1 MQTFRG
7 LRTLNRVN
15 LTKNVQVR
23 PTKIATYA
31 TLADRTE
38 PFTATL
44 IAGDGIGPEISEAV
58 QKIFNAA
65 GIPVS
70 WEPVQVSALTG
81 GVNQEVINSVEKNKI
96 ALKGPLATP
105 IGTGHTS
112 LNLALRKAFKLYA
125 NVRPSV
131 SIPGYKTL
139 YDNVDLT
146 VIRENT
152 EGEYSGIE
160 HTVNPGLAESIK
172 VITADASTRV
182 AHYAFQ
188 YAHQHKRS
196 TVAAIH
202 KASIMKMTDGL
213 FIESCRKVAA
223 RYPHIT
229 YVEKSLDA
237 AMLQLVQNPA
247 QLDVMVLPN
256 LYGDIV
262 SDLCAGLIGGLGL
275 TPSANI
281 GQSAAIFEAVHG
293 TAPDIAGQN
302 KANPTALLL
311 SGVMM
316 LRHLG
321 FYTKADLIH
330 EATMA
335 TIREGKYI
343 TGDLGGKAGT
353 DAYTNAIITRLQ
365 AELKK

>member
-1 MQTFRG
+1 MQSIRRLPVG
-7 LRTLNRVN
+7 GRIN
-15 LTKNVQVR
+15 LARKACNTR
-23 PTKIATYA
+23 TYA
-31 TLADRTE
+31 NLPDRTE
-38 PFTATL
+38 GFTATL

-65 GIPVS
+65 GIPVK

-81 GVNQEVINSVEKNKI
+81 GVNTEVINSVEKNKI

-172 VITADASTRV
+172 VITSEASTRV
-182 AHYAFQ
+182 AQYAFQ

-196 TVAAIH
+196 TVSAIH
-202 KASIMKMTDGL
+202 KASIMKLTDGL
-213 FIESCRKVAA
+213 FIDSCRKVAA
-223 RYPHIT
+223 RWPHIN

-247 QLDVMVLPN
+247 KLDVMVLPN

-281 GQSAAIFEAVHG
+281 GRDAAIFEAVHG

-335 TIREGKYI
+335 TIREGKSI

-353 DAYTNAIITRLQ
+353 SEYTDAIIARLQ
-365 AELKK
+365 SEMSKRQ

>member
-1 MQTFRG
+1 MQALQSVSRFGKRATA
-7 LRTLNRVN
+7 TSKLNTQSRRN
-15 LTKNVQVR
+15 
-23 PTKIATYA
+23 YA
-31 TLADRTE
+31 TPPVERTA

-44 IAGDGIGPEISEAV
+44 IAGDGIGPEISVAV
-58 QKIFNAA
+58 QKIFKAA
-65 GIPVS
+65 GVPVT
-70 WEPVQVSALTG
+70 WEPVEVSALTG
-81 GVNQEVINSVEKNKI
+81 GVNPSVIKSVEKNKI

-112 LNLALRKAFKLYA
+112 LNLALRKAFNLYA
-125 NVRPSV
+125 NVRPSI

-172 VITADASTRV
+172 VITSEASTRV

-188 YAHQHKRS
+188 YAHQHKRDRVS
-196 TVAAIH
+196 AIH
-202 KASIMKMTDGL
+202 KATIMKMSDGL
-213 FIESCRKVAA
+213 FIESCRKVSS
-223 RYPHIT
+223 RYPHIK
-229 YVEKSLDA
+229 YEEKTLDA
-237 AMLQLVQNPA
+237 AMLQLVQDPSK
-247 QLDVMVLPN
+247 LDVMVLPN

-262 SDLCAGLIGGLGL
+262 SDLCAGFIGGLGL

-281 GQSAAIFEAVHG
+281 GKEAAIFEAVHG

-321 FYTKADLIH
+321 FYRQADSIH
-330 EATMA
+330 DSVMK
-335 TIREGKYI
+335 TIREGKSL
-343 TGDLGGKAGT
+343 TGDLGGKSGTTDFT
-353 DAYTNAIITRLQ
+353 DAIISN
-365 AELKK
+365 LKL

>member
-1 MQTFRG
+1 MQSLKNLKSLSSTS
-7 LRTLNRVN
+7 RVS
-15 LTKNVQVR
+15 NVQR
-23 PTKIATYA
+23 LPRRKYA
-31 TLADRTE
+31 TAPTERTA

-44 IAGDGIGPEISEAV
+44 IAGDGIGPEISVAV
-58 QKIFNAA
+58 EKIFKAA
-65 GIPVS
+65 QVPVT
-70 WEPVQVSALTG
+70 WEPVQVSASTG
-81 GVNQEVINSVEKNKI
+81 GVNNAVLESVKKNKV

-112 LNLALRKAFKLYA
+112 LNLALRKAFSLYA
-125 NVRPSV
+125 NVRPSI

-160 HTVNPGLAESIK
+160 HNVQPGLAESIK
-172 VITADASTRV
+172 VITSEASTRV
-182 AHYAFQ
+182 AQYAFQ
-188 YAHQHKRS
+188 YAHQHKRH

-202 KASIMKMTDGL
+202 KATIMKMSDGL
-213 FIESCRKVAA
+213 FIDSCRKVAA
-223 RYPHIT
+223 RWPHIK
-229 YVEKSLDA
+229 YVEKTLDA
-237 AMLQLVQNPA
+237 TMLQLTQDPSK
-247 QLDVMVLPN
+247 LDVMVLPN

-262 SDLCAGLIGGLGL
+262 SDLCAGFIGGLGL

-281 GQSAAIFEAVHG
+281 GKDAAIFEAVHG

-321 FYTKADLIH
+321 FYTKADSIH
-330 EATMA
+330 AAVMQ
-335 TIREGKYI
+335 TIREGKHL
-343 TGDLGGKAGT
+343 TGDLGGKSGTNEFT
-353 DAYTNAIITRLQ
+353 DAIISK
-365 AELKK
+365 LK

>member
-1 MQTFRG
+1 MYSTNQI
-7 LRTLNRVN
+7 
-15 LTKNVQVR
+15 K
-23 PTKIATYA
+23 
-31 TLADRTE
+31 
-38 PFTATL
+38 ATL
-44 IAGDGIGPEISEAV
+44 IKGDGIGPEISDAV
-58 QKIFNAA
+58 VTIFKAA
-65 GIPVS
+65 KLPID
-70 WEPVQVSALTG
+70 WEPVTVSAKTG
-81 GVNQEVINSVEKNKI
+81 GVNQEVLESIGRNKV

-105 IGTGHTS
+105 IGGGHQS

-139 YDNVDLT
+139 YDDVDLV

-160 HTVNPGLAESIK
+160 HKVIPTLAESIK
-172 VITADASTRV
+172 VITAEASTRV
-182 AHYAFQ
+182 ANYAFQ
-188 YAHQHKRS
+188 YAAQHKRK

-202 KASIMKMTDGL
+202 KANIMKMSDGL
-213 FIESCRKVAA
+213 FINSCRKVAA
-223 RYPHIT
+223 RWPQIQ

-237 AMLQLVQNPA
+237 AMLQLVQDPK

-262 SDLCAGLIGGLGL
+262 SHLCAGLIGGLGL

-281 GQSAAIFEAVHG
+281 GETAAIFEAVHG

-321 FYTKADLIH
+321 FHTKAEQIQAAALD
-330 EATMA
+330 
-335 TIREGKYI
+335 TIREGVYL

-353 DAYTNAIITRLQ
+353 SDYTNAIIQKLQ
-365 AELKK
+365 SYEK